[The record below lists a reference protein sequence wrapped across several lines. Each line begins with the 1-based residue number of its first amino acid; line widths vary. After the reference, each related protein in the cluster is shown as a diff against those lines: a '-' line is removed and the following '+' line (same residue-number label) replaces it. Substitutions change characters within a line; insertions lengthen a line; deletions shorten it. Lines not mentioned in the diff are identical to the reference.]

1 LYVCCCTVEEVMNEL
16 EAKLRQKID
25 DRLAEQREIEAI
37 DEG

>member
-1 LYVCCCTVEEVMNEL
+1 VEEVMNEL